1 VNCPKCNHYCSDII
15 ESRRRAAG
23 TRNARAFYS
32 QHLQDMF
39 KHLNIETVRRRRVC
53 PQCNHRWTTF
63 ELPTDALEILRPVND
78 KDRFLVDAYATM
90 RAFSKAIKELE
101 QGMQEAVTPV
111 EDP

>member
-1 VNCPKCNHYCSDII
+1 
-15 ESRRRAAG
+15 
-23 TRNARAFYS
+23 
-32 QHLQDMF
+32 MF

-53 PQCNHRWTTF
+53 PKCDHRWTTF
-63 ELPTDALEILRPVND
+63 EIPTDALEILRPVND

-111 EDP
+111 KDP